1 MLATAPWSVL
11 LVAGVLLE
19 VLGRLRPNRVST
31 LNRAVAMIERRVSG
45 RVVLI
50 LLWALVGFHL
60 FARYTI
66 PHS

>member
-1 MLATAPWSVL
+1 MLATALWSVL

-19 VLGRLRPNRVST
+19 VSVGFAQSGVY